1 MGWLTGSML
10 IVLPA
15 GVPWALAAVCALL
28 DGRRVWVGR
37 VAAVGVG
44 ASFVS
49 LVLLGWRVLSTGP
62 VEVVAGG
69 WPAGVGIVLRA
80 DVLGV

>member
-1 MGWLTGSML
+1 MGWLPSSML

-44 ASFVS
+44 VSFVS
-49 LVLLGWRVLSTGP
+49 LVVLGWRV
-62 VEVVAGG
+62 
-69 WPAGVGIVLRA
+69 
-80 DVLGV
+80 